1 MLVGGLPER
10 NVYTVL
16 VDPDVMVSILVDVTT
31 AVIVLALALAA
42 PLLTVAVLRCDEHQL
57 LASLCCWS
65 FKSNRRAEHLSSGVT
80 GAARATA
87 KALAQVKIA

>member
-1 MLVGGLPER
+1 MGGLPER

-16 VDPDVMVSILVDVTT
+16 ADPDVMVSILVDVTIS
-31 AVIVLALALAA
+31 VLVLVLALLA
-42 PLLTVAVLRCDEHQL
+42 PLVTVAGLMCAEHQL

-65 FKSNRRAEHLSSGVT
+65 LRRNRRAEHLSSGVT

-87 KALAQVKIA
+87 KVPAQVKIA